1 MSETKSVTQF
11 NDDGM
16 VAASIESV
24 TGTEQVRLHTTDGQG
39 ITFPNMRTLADF
51 VGGAVGLVNGWQA
64 DNDFADLVGIRK
76 KVADG
81 ITAEFKRQ
89 IAEKNPEAAE
99 TFPDDVLF
107 GGQWYI
113 DVRHAADPNKLQI
126 TIERPIKALIV
137 SIANVFAVIREAAI
151 S

>member
-64 DNDFADLVGIRK
+64 DNDLDR
-76 KVADG
+76 
-81 ITAEFKRQ
+81 
-89 IAEKNPEAAE
+89 NPS
-99 TFPDDVLF
+99 
-107 GGQWYI
+107 
-113 DVRHAADPNKLQI
+113 N
-126 TIERPIKALIV
+126 
-137 SIANVFAVIREAAI
+137 
-151 S
+151 